1 MLEGSWAV
9 SQVRVSYPVL
19 GKKQVTEKLRLARS
33 RLEKKLPVSKM
44 ILYGSYATG
53 RYTAGSDIDVLVV
66 YSGEQREDAYRLV
79 IDEVALPRLEPKV
92 YSEEQFNALIAR
104 SRKFIEILE
113 REYCDF
119 LRGSVRSW
127 WSEV

>member
-113 REYCDF
+113 RE
-119 LRGSVRSW
+119 SIVIS
-127 WSEV
+127 